1 MIAGWTFFKFYAHG
15 NLLMI
20 MTLMWTLSQ
29 WFCMYLLLWNQDF
42 YLYDLRLLRYLVLLL
57 AITFDFFYACLFSAE
72 LEIVWL
78 EGKLYKE
85 DNAVEVVLALIFG
98 EMLIYYFPTAIVNSI
113 IILKEMTL
121 N

>member
-1 MIAGWTFFKFYAHG
+1 M
-15 NLLMI
+15 
-20 MTLMWTLSQ
+20 
-29 WFCMYLLLWNQDF
+29 
-42 YLYDLRLLRYLVLLL
+42 
-57 AITFDFFYACLFSAE
+57 
-72 LEIVWL
+72 EIVWL